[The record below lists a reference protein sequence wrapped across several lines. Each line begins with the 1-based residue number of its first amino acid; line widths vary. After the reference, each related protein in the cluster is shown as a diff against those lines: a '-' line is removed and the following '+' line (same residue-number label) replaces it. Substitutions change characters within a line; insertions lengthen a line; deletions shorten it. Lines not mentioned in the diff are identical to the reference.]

1 MMMVVMMVIGDSSY
15 FNLLIL
21 SCRFLLYHKASHSN
35 RLCHADFQSFTL
47 SKPLEMYC
55 L

>member
-1 MMMVVMMVIGDSSY
+1 MMVVVMMVFGDSSY

-35 RLCHADFQSFTL
+35 SSCYANFQSFAL
-47 SKPLEMYC
+47 FQPLEMYC